1 MKSIDLLLIGAG
13 KMASNY
19 VDVLRAQSIN
29 FETVCRNKK
38 TAENFKKS
46 NNINPFYGGIDF
58 YIKNAKFLPKH
69 AIICVDEINLH
80 EVTISLIKSGVKNL
94 LVEKPGGLNNY
105 EINSIYEKANQY
117 SSNVLIA
124 YNRRF
129 YESVE
134 LAKEIIK
141 QDGGLRTSF
150 FEFTEWTHY
159 LDKID
164 KKALLENKIL
174 LCNSSHIIDLFLYFC
189 GNPEDFSAFYSGG
202 IFWNK
207 NASAFS
213 GSGITDK
220 GIVFSYISDWES
232 AGRWNL
238 ELTTNKRRLY
248 FSPLEKLFCT
258 DRGKL
263 NKYEIEAQTN
273 LDVKFKPG
281 IYKMVKFFMN
291 NIHKDFCSINDQK
304 KNFKILYKIANY

>member
-29 FETVCRNKK
+29 FEIVCRNKN

-46 NNINPFYGGIDF
+46 NNIQPFYGGIDS
-58 YIKNAKFLPKH
+58 YIQNSKFLPKH
-69 AIICVDEINLH
+69 AIICVDVFNLH

-94 LVEKPGGLNNY
+94 LVEKPGGLSIY

-141 QDGGLRTSF
+141 KDGGIRTSF
-150 FEFTEWTHY
+150 FEFTEWTHN

-164 KKALLENKIL
+164 QKTLLENKIL
-174 LCNSSHIIDLFLYFC
+174 LCNSSHLIDLFLYFC

-202 IFWNK
+202 ISWNK

-213 GSGITDK
+213 GSGITAK

-238 ELTTNKRRLY
+238 ELTTNKRRLF

-263 NKYEIEAQTN
+263 NKYEIEAQTS
-273 LDVKFKPG
+273 LDVEFKPG
-281 IYKMVKFFMN
+281 IYKMVKSFLD
-291 NIHKDFCSINDQK
+291 NIHQDFCSINDQK
-304 KNFKILYKIANY
+304 KNFKIFYKIANY